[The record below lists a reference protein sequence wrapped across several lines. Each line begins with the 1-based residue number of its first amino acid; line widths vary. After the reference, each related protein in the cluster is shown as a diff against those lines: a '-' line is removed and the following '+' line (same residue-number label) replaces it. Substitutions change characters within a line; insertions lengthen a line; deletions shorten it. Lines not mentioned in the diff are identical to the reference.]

1 MSKGY
6 CDHSCKHFKYE
17 NVYETFEEKNSNGE
31 VIMRWQEYKS
41 RKTPFSINK
50 LYTNTINLKTK
61 RTLYNYTTMDRL
73 VTIQMAKQL
82 KNLGMKFE
90 LPISYDGDKV
100 YHHHLEPTIHQVRDW
115 FLNENG
121 IFIRVDVSTDS
132 DSTNNCN
139 FGFFFDI
146 CKRGEYNWEIIGYG
160 DDWYDTYDEALFA
173 GIEYALGNVNV
184 LGEKKAHW

>member
-1 MSKGY
+1 
-6 CDHSCKHFKYE
+6 
-17 NVYETFEEKNSNGE
+17 
-31 VIMRWQEYKS
+31 
-41 RKTPFSINK
+41 
-50 LYTNTINLKTK
+50 
-61 RTLYNYTTMDRL
+61 MDKL
-73 VTIQMAKQL
+73 VTTQMTNHL

-132 DSTNNCN
+132 DSTNCN

-184 LGEKKAHW
+184 LGEKKHIGKTVFAGGELNGIRGPIVDVKYEDDGFGGKDYVFYVKDLETEHISKFAKCDLKEEIIDVVYKPLS